1 MEITVKVMPVHDL
14 LSLAEKKKTTLQ
26 LCKKLVKD
34 NASLQLLS

>member
-14 LSLAEKKKTTLQ
+14 LSLAEKKTTLQ